1 MICEEEKA
9 LKKGGEWNKNKARA
23 LLERSNTWIIQKRM
37 INDQGK
43 QGTSKKKSR
52 DWEHINLSDMN
63 TAFSLIIRNPAG
75 SDVGIFDVLG
85 LVSSILA
92 CA

>member
-1 MICEEEKA
+1 MTKESKERA
-9 LKKGGEWNKNKARA
+9 KN
-23 LLERSNTWIIQKRM
+23 
-37 INDQGK
+37 
-43 QGTSKKKSR
+43 KSR

-85 LVSSILA
+85 LVSLILA
-92 CA
+92 RA